1 MKNYYSLFFYCS
13 NALVHCSWDINSAPS
28 ASLKKKKLKTRKPY
42 KCERERTIQ
51 TGLRTH
57 LSLSLSLSLSHV
69 YFFLRKKNFRLNVK
83 KIIKEKENFAINL
96 LKIFL
101 LEVNFGK
108 STIKLHL
115 LLISFMIV
123 KFLEN

>member
-57 LSLSLSLSLSHV
+57 LSLSLSLSLMCICFSG
-69 YFFLRKKNFRLNVK
+69 KKTLGWTSK
-83 KIIKEKENFAINL
+83 K
-96 LKIFL
+96 
-101 LEVNFGK
+101 
-108 STIKLHL
+108 
-115 LLISFMIV
+115 
-123 KFLEN
+123 

>member
-13 NALVHCSWDINSAPS
+13 NALVHCSWDMNSAPS

-57 LSLSLSLSLSHV
+57 LSLSHV
-69 YFFLRKKNFRLNVK
+69 YLFLRKKNFRLNVK

-115 LLISFMIV
+115 LLISFILV

>member
-13 NALVHCSWDINSAPS
+13 NALVHCSWDMNSAPS

-42 KCERERTIQ
+42 KCDRERTIQ

-57 LSLSLSLSLSHV
+57 LSLSLSHV
-69 YFFLRKKNFRLNVK
+69 YLFLRKKNFRLDVK

-115 LLISFMIV
+115 PFISFMIV